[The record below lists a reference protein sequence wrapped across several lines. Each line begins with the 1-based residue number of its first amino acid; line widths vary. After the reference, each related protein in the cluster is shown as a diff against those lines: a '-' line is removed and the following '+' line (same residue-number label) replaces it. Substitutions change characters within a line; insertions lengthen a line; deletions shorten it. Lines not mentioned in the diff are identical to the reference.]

1 MAFNSTK
8 AQIEKKNDL
17 IKKAESIVNLAETEK
32 RELTDA
38 EAQELAEIRDNVK
51 KIKDMLEMMGE
62 LDDARACGGKLEKKE
77 AGAGAEAGAEDGTE
91 AKPDEKA
98 RELAET
104 RSFDAYIRGLV
115 MEKRS
120 TTNMTEGANGAVIP
134 ETIAKKIIT
143 KVYDICPILERSTK
157 YAVKGDLEIPYYDES
172 STAITVAFA
181 TEFVDLES
189 SVGSFTNI
197 PLKDYLAGAL
207 TLISRKLINNS
218 QFDLVSFVID
228 RMAYAIARFIEN
240 VCLNGG
246 NPDSTYHVNQVK
258 GLAGSIADAQK
269 VYAGS
274 TSAIT
279 ADKVIELK
287 DSVKDVFQNDA
298 IWIMS
303 RATRTALRLLKDD
316 VGRYLLQDD
325 ITSPFGSTLLGK
337 PVYVSDNMPEIASG
351 VNAIYYG
358 DMRGLATKF
367 SEDMNIQVLREK
379 YATQHAVGVVGW
391 VSFDAR
397 IENAQAISALVMSVS
412 A

>member
-1 MAFNSTK
+1 MAFNSMK

-17 IKKAESIVNLAETEK
+17 IKRAESILNLAQTEN

-38 EAQELAEIRDNVK
+38 EAQEIAEIRDNVK
-51 KIKDMLEMMGE
+51 KIKDVLEGMME
-62 LDDARACGGKLEKKE
+62 LDDARACGAGKMEKKADNDLE
-77 AGAGAEAGAEDGTE
+77 ECET
-91 AKPDEKA
+91 KPKDEA

-104 RSFDAYIRGLV
+104 RAFDSYIRGLV
-115 MEKRS
+115 LETRS
-120 TTNMTEGANGAVIP
+120 PVNMTEGANGAIIP
-134 ETIAKKIIT
+134 ETIAKKIIAQ
-143 KVYDICPILERSTK
+143 VYDICPILERSSK

-181 TEFVDLES
+181 EEFVDLES
-189 SVGSFTNI
+189 SVGTFTNI
-197 PLKDYLAGAL
+197 SLKDYLAGAL

-218 QFDLVSFVID
+218 QFDLVAFVID
-228 RMAYAIARFIEN
+228 RMALAIARFIEN
-240 VCLNGG
+240 ACLNGG
-246 NPDSTYHVNQVK
+246 NPDSTYHINQVK
-258 GLAGSIADAQK
+258 GLAGSIADSQK

-274 TSAIT
+274 TEAIT

-287 DSVKDVFQNDA
+287 DSVKDVFQNNA
-298 IWIMS
+298 IFIMS

-391 VSFDAR
+391 VSFDAK
-397 IENAQAISALVMSVS
+397 IENAQAISALVMSTQP

>member
-1 MAFNSTK
+1 MAFNSMK

-17 IKKAESIVNLAETEK
+17 IKRAESIINLAETEK

-38 EAQELAEIRDNVK
+38 EAQEIAEIRDDVK
-51 KIKDMLEMMGE
+51 KIKDMIEGMME
-62 LDDARACGGKLEKKE
+62 LDDARACGSKMETKADNDLEE
-77 AGAGAEAGAEDGTE
+77 CE

-104 RSFDAYIRGLV
+104 RSFDAYVRGILETRDAV
-115 MEKRS
+115 
-120 TTNMTEGANGAVIP
+120 NMTEGANGAVIP
-134 ETIAKKIIT
+134 ETIAKKIIAQ
-143 KVYDICPILERSTK
+143 VYDICPILERSSK
-157 YAVKGDLEIPYYDES
+157 YAVKGDLEIPYYDEGT
-172 STAITVAFA
+172 TAITVAFA
-181 TEFVDLES
+181 EEFTDLTS
-189 SVGSFTNI
+189 SVGSFTSI
-197 PLKDYLAGAL
+197 SLKDYLAGAL

-218 QFDLVSFVID
+218 QFDLVAFIID
-228 RMAYAIARFIEN
+228 RMALAIARFIEG

-246 NPDSTYHVNQVK
+246 NPDATTHVNQVK
-258 GLAGSIADAQK
+258 GLAGSVTQK

-298 IWIMS
+298 IFIMS

-358 DMRGLATKF
+358 DMKGLATKF

-379 YATQHAVGVVGW
+379 YATMHAVGVVGW
-391 VSFDAR
+391 VSFDAK

>member
-1 MAFNSTK
+1 MAFNSMK

-17 IKKAESIVNLAETEK
+17 IKRAESIINLAETEK

-38 EAQELAEIRDNVK
+38 EAQEIAEIRDDVK
-51 KIKDMLEMMGE
+51 KIKDMIEGMME
-62 LDDARACGGKLEKKE
+62 LDDARACGSKMETKADGDLEE
-77 AGAGAEAGAEDGTE
+77 CE

-104 RSFDAYIRGLV
+104 RSFDAYVRGILETRDAV
-115 MEKRS
+115 
-120 TTNMTEGANGAVIP
+120 NMTEGANGAVIP
-134 ETIAKKIIT
+134 ETIAKKIIAQ
-143 KVYDICPILERSTK
+143 VYDICPILERSSK
-157 YAVKGDLEIPYYDES
+157 YAVKGDLEIPYYDEGT
-172 STAITVAFA
+172 TAITVAFA
-181 TEFVDLES
+181 EEFTDLTS
-189 SVGSFTNI
+189 SVGSFTSI
-197 PLKDYLAGAL
+197 SLKDYLAGAL
-207 TLISRKLINNS
+207 TLISRKLINNT
-218 QFDLVSFVID
+218 QFDLVAFIID
-228 RMAYAIARFIEN
+228 RMALAIARFIEG

-246 NPDSTYHVNQVK
+246 NPDSSTHVNQVK
-258 GLAGSIADAQK
+258 GLAGSVTQK

-298 IWIMS
+298 IFIMS

-358 DMRGLATKF
+358 DMKGLATKF

-391 VSFDAR
+391 VSFDAKV
-397 IENAQAISALVMSVS
+397 ENAQAISALVMSVS

>member
-1 MAFNSTK
+1 MFNSTK

-32 RELTDA
+32 RELTPD
-38 EAQELAEIRDNVK
+38 EAQKLAEIRDDVR
-51 KIKDMLEMMGE
+51 KIKEFLEITDE
-62 LDDARACGGKLEKKE
+62 LDGARACGGKMEKKE
-77 AGAGAEAGAEDGTE
+77 SNDLKECE
-91 AKPDEKA
+91 AKPSDSE

-115 MEKRS
+115 MEQRS
-120 TTNMTEGANGAVIP
+120 PVNMTEGANGAVIP
-134 ETIAKKIIT
+134 ETIAKKIIA
-143 KVYDICPILERSTK
+143 KVYDICPILERSSK
-157 YAVKGDLEIPYYDES
+157 YNVKGTLEIPYYDES

-181 TEFVDLES
+181 EEFVDLES

-197 PLKDYLAGAL
+197 TLTDYLAGAP

-218 QFDLVSFVID
+218 QFDLVAFVID
-228 RMAYAIARFIEN
+228 RMALAISRFIEN
-240 VCLNGG
+240 ACLNGG
-246 NPDSTYHVNQVK
+246 NPDSTTHVNKVK
-258 GLAGSIADAQK
+258 GLAGSVTQL

-358 DMRGLATKF
+358 DMKGLATKF

-391 VSFDAR
+391 VSFDAKV
-397 IENAQAISALVMSVS
+397 ENAQAISALVMSVS

>member
-1 MAFNSTK
+1 MFNSTK
-8 AQIEKKNDL
+8 AQIERKNDL
-17 IKKAESIVNLAETEK
+17 IKRAESIVNLAETEK

-62 LDDARACGGKLEKKE
+62 LDDARACGGKMEKKAE
-77 AGAGAEAGAEDGTE
+77 DAGADAGTD
-91 AKPDEKA
+91 AKPDDA
-98 RELAET
+98 QRELVEK
-104 RSFDAYIRGLV
+104 RSFDAYLRGKVLETRDAV
-115 MEKRS
+115 
-120 TTNMTEGANGAVIP
+120 NMTEGANGAVIP
-134 ETIAKKIIT
+134 VTIAKKIIA
-143 KVYDICPILERSTK
+143 KVYDICPILERSSK
-157 YAVKGDLEIPYYDES
+157 YSLKGDLEIPYYDES
-172 STAITVAFA
+172 STAITVAWA
-181 TEFVDLES
+181 EEFVDLTS

-197 PLKDYLAGAL
+197 TLKDYLAGAL

-218 QFDLVSFVID
+218 EFDLVAFVID
-228 RMAYAIARFIEN
+228 RMALAIARFIEGA
-240 VCLNGG
+240 CLNGG
-246 NPDSTYHVNQVK
+246 NPDSTSHVNQVK
-258 GLAGSIADAQK
+258 GLAGSVTQT
-269 VYAGS
+269 VLAGS

-298 IWIMS
+298 MFIMS
-303 RATRTALRLLKDD
+303 RNTRTALRLLKDD

-358 DMRGLATKF
+358 DMKGLATKF
-367 SEDMNIQVLREK
+367 SEDVNIQVLREK

-391 VSFDAR
+391 VSFDAKV
-397 IENAQAISALVMSVS
+397 ENAQAISALVMSVS
-412 A
+412 

>member
-1 MAFNSTK
+1 MAFNSMK

-17 IKKAESIVNLAETEK
+17 IKRAESIVNLAETEK

-51 KIKDMLEMMGE
+51 KIKDMLEMMTD
-62 LDDARACGGKLEKKE
+62 LDDARACGGKMEKKE
-77 AGAGAEAGAEDGTE
+77 DAGADAGTDAN
-91 AKPDEKA
+91 PDEKA
-98 RELAET
+98 RELAER
-104 RSFDAYIRGLV
+104 RSFEAYIRNAVLQTRDV
-115 MEKRS
+115 A
-120 TTNMTEGANGAVIP
+120 TNLTESANGAVIP
-134 ETIAKKIIT
+134 VTIAKKIVA
-143 KVYDICPILERSTK
+143 KVYDICPILDKSSK
-157 YAVKGDLEIPYYDES
+157 YSLKGDLEIPYYDES
-172 STAITVAFA
+172 STAITVAWA
-181 TEFVDLES
+181 EEFTDLTS

-197 PLKDYLAGAL
+197 TLKDYLVGAL

-218 QFDLVSFVID
+218 EFDLVAFVID
-228 RMAYAIARFIEN
+228 RMALAISRFIEN
-240 VCLNGG
+240 ACLNGG
-246 NPDSTYHVNQVK
+246 NPDSETHVNQVK
-258 GLAGSIADAQK
+258 GLAGSVTQK

-298 IWIMS
+298 IFIMS

-325 ITSPFGSTLLGK
+325 IASPFGSTLLGK
-337 PVYVSDNMPEIASG
+337 PVYVSDNMPDIASG

-379 YATQHAVGVVGW
+379 YATMHAVGAVGW
-391 VSFDAR
+391 VSFDAKV
-397 IENAQAISALVMSVS
+397 ENAQAISALVMSVS

>member
-1 MAFNSTK
+1 MAFNSMK

-17 IKKAESIVNLAETEK
+17 IKKAESIINLAETEK

-38 EAQELAEIRDNVK
+38 EAQEIAEIRDDVK
-51 KIKDMLEMMGE
+51 RIKDMIEGMME
-62 LDDARACGGKLEKKE
+62 LDDARACGSDKMEKKADNDLE
-77 AGAGAEAGAEDGTE
+77 ECE
-91 AKPDEKA
+91 AKADDKA
-98 RELAET
+98 RELADT
-104 RSFDAYIRGLV
+104 RAFDAYIRGQL
-115 MEKRS
+115 ETRDA
-120 TTNMTEGANGAVIP
+120 TNMTEGANGAIIP
-134 ETIAKKIIT
+134 ETIAKKIIAQ
-143 KVYDICPILERSTK
+143 VYDICPILERSSK
-157 YAVKGDLEIPYYDES
+157 YAVTGDLEIPYYDES
-172 STAITVAFA
+172 STAITVAWA
-181 TEFVDLES
+181 EEFVDLTS

-197 PLKDYLAGAL
+197 SLKDYLAGAL
-207 TLISRKLINNS
+207 TLISRKLINNT
-218 QFDLVSFVID
+218 QFDLVAFVID
-228 RMAYAIARFIEN
+228 RMALAISRFIEN
-240 VCLNGG
+240 ACLNGG
-246 NPDSTYHVNQVK
+246 NPDSTSHVNQVK
-258 GLAGSIADAQK
+258 GLAGSVTQK

-287 DSVKDVFQNDA
+287 DSVKDVFQNNA
-298 IWIMS
+298 IFIMS
-303 RATRTALRLLKDD
+303 RNTRTALRLLKDD

-379 YATQHAVGVVGW
+379 FATQHAVGVVGW
-391 VSFDAR
+391 VSFDAKV
-397 IENAQAISALVMSVS
+397 ENAQAISALVMSVS

>member
-1 MAFNSTK
+1 MAFNSMK

-38 EAQELAEIRDNVK
+38 EAQELAEIRDDVK
-51 KIKDMLEMMGE
+51 KIKDMLQMMGE

-77 AGAGAEAGAEDGTE
+77 AGAEAGAD
-91 AKPDEKA
+91 AKADDQA

-104 RSFDAYIRGLV
+104 RSFDAYLRNRVL
-115 MEKRS
+115 ETR
-120 TTNMTEGANGAVIP
+120 TNLTETDNGAVIP
-134 ETIAKKIIT
+134 ETIAKKIIS
-143 KVYDICPILERSTK
+143 KVYDICPILDRSDK
-157 YAVKGDLEIPYYDES
+157 YSLKGDLVIPYYDES
-172 STAITVAFA
+172 STAITVAFSE
-181 TEFVDLES
+181 EFNDLTS
-189 SVGSFTNI
+189 SVGNFTNI
-197 PLKDYLAGAL
+197 TLSDYLAGAL

-218 QFDLVSFVID
+218 QFDLVAFVID
-228 RMAYAIARFIEN
+228 KMAYAIARFIEN
-240 VCLNGG
+240 VCINGG
-246 NPDSTYHVNQVK
+246 NPDASTHVNKVK
-258 GLAGSIADAQK
+258 GLAGSVTQK

-287 DSVKDVFQNDA
+287 DSVKDAFQNNA
-298 IWIMS
+298 MWIMS

-325 ITSPFGSTLLGK
+325 ITAPFGSTLLGK

-358 DMRGLATKF
+358 DFKGLATKF
-367 SEDMNIQVLREK
+367 SEDVNIQVLREK

-391 VSFDAR
+391 VSFDAKV
-397 IENAQAISALVMSVS
+397 ENAQAISALVMSVS

>member
-1 MAFNSTK
+1 MAFNSMK

-38 EAQELAEIRDNVK
+38 EAQELAEIRDDVK

-77 AGAGAEAGAEDGTE
+77 DAGAEAGAD
-91 AKPDEKA
+91 AKADDQA
-98 RELAET
+98 RELAER
-104 RSFDAYIRGLV
+104 RSFEAYVRGKVLETRDA
-115 MEKRS
+115 
-120 TTNMTEGANGAVIP
+120 TNLTEGANGAVIP
-134 ETIAKKIIT
+134 VTIAKKIIA
-143 KVYDICPILERSTK
+143 KVYDICPILERSSK
-157 YAVKGDLEIPYYDES
+157 YSLKGDLEIPYYDES
-172 STAITVAFA
+172 STAITVAWA
-181 TEFVDLES
+181 EEFTDLTS
-189 SVGSFTNI
+189 SVGNFTSI
-197 PLKDYLAGAL
+197 TLKDYLAGAL

-218 QFDLVSFVID
+218 EFDLVAFIID
-228 RMAYAIARFIEN
+228 RMALAIARFIEGA
-240 VCLNGG
+240 CLNGG
-246 NPDSTYHVNQVK
+246 NPDSSTHVNQVK
-258 GLAGSIADAQK
+258 GLAGSVTQT
-269 VYAGS
+269 VLAGS

-298 IWIMS
+298 MFIMS
-303 RATRTALRLLKDD
+303 RNTRTALRLLKDD

-337 PVYVSDNMPEIASG
+337 PVYVSDNMPDIASG

-358 DMRGLATKF
+358 DMKGLATKF
-367 SEDMNIQVLREK
+367 SEDVNIQVLREK

-391 VSFDAR
+391 VSFDAKV
-397 IENAQAISALVMSVS
+397 ENAQAISALVMSAS
-412 A
+412 

>member
-1 MAFNSTK
+1 MAFNSMK

-17 IKKAESIVNLAETEK
+17 IKRAESIINLAETEK

-38 EAQELAEIRDNVK
+38 EAQEIAEIRDDVK
-51 KIKDMLEMMGE
+51 KIKDMIEGMME
-62 LDDARACGGKLEKKE
+62 LDDARACGSDKMEKKADNDLE
-77 AGAGAEAGAEDGTE
+77 ECE
-91 AKPDEKA
+91 AKADDKA
-98 RELAET
+98 RELADT
-104 RSFDAYIRGLV
+104 RAFDAYIRGQL
-115 MEKRS
+115 ETRDA
-120 TTNMTEGANGAVIP
+120 TNMTEGANGAIIP
-134 ETIAKKIIT
+134 ETIAKKIIAQ
-143 KVYDICPILERSTK
+143 VYDICPILERSSK
-157 YAVKGDLEIPYYDES
+157 YAVTGDLEIPYYDES
-172 STAITVAFA
+172 STAITVAWA
-181 TEFVDLES
+181 EEFVDLTS

-197 PLKDYLAGAL
+197 SLKDYLAGAL
-207 TLISRKLINNS
+207 TLISRKLINNT
-218 QFDLVSFVID
+218 QFDLVAFVID
-228 RMAYAIARFIEN
+228 RMALAISRFIEN
-240 VCLNGG
+240 ACLNGG
-246 NPDSTYHVNQVK
+246 NPDSTSHVNQVK
-258 GLAGSIADAQK
+258 GLAGSVTQK

-287 DSVKDVFQNDA
+287 DSVKDVFQNNA
-298 IWIMS
+298 IFIMS
-303 RATRTALRLLKDD
+303 RNTRTALRLLKDD

-379 YATQHAVGVVGW
+379 FATQHAVGVVGW
-391 VSFDAR
+391 VSFDAKV
-397 IENAQAISALVMSVS
+397 ENAQAISALVMSVS

>member
-1 MAFNSTK
+1 MAFNSMK

-17 IKKAESIVNLAETEK
+17 IKKAESIINLAQTEN

-38 EAQELAEIRDNVK
+38 EAQEIAEIRDDVK
-51 KIKDMLEMMGE
+51 KIKDMIEGMME
-62 LDDARACGGKLEKKE
+62 LDDARACGAGKMEKKADNDLE
-77 AGAGAEAGAEDGTE
+77 ECET
-91 AKPDEKA
+91 KPDDKA

-104 RSFDAYIRGLV
+104 RAFDSYIRGLV
-115 MEKRS
+115 LETRS
-120 TTNMTEGANGAVIP
+120 PVNMTEGANGAIIP
-134 ETIAKKIIT
+134 ETIAKKIIAQ
-143 KVYDICPILERSTK
+143 VYDICPILERSSK
-157 YAVKGDLEIPYYDES
+157 YAVTGDLEIPYYDES
-172 STAITVAFA
+172 STAITVAWA
-181 TEFVDLES
+181 EEFVDLES

-197 PLKDYLAGAL
+197 SLKDYLAGAL

-218 QFDLVSFVID
+218 QFDLVAFVID
-228 RMAYAIARFIEN
+228 RMALAISRFIEN
-240 VCLNGG
+240 ACLNGG
-246 NPDSTYHVNQVK
+246 NPDSTSHVNQVK
-258 GLAGSIADAQK
+258 GLAGSVTQK

-287 DSVKDVFQNDA
+287 DSVKDVFQNNA
-298 IWIMS
+298 IFIMS
-303 RATRTALRLLKDD
+303 RNTRTALRLLKDD

-379 YATQHAVGVVGW
+379 FATQHAVGVVGW
-391 VSFDAR
+391 VSFDAKV
-397 IENAQAISALVMSVS
+397 ENAQAISALVMSVS

>member
-1 MAFNSTK
+1 MAFNSMK

-17 IKKAESIVNLAETEK
+17 IKKAESIINLAQTEN

-38 EAQELAEIRDNVK
+38 EAQEIAEIRDDVK
-51 KIKDMLEMMGE
+51 KIKDMIEGMME
-62 LDDARACGGKLEKKE
+62 LDDARACGAGKMEKKADNDLE
-77 AGAGAEAGAEDGTE
+77 ECET
-91 AKPDEKA
+91 KPKDEA

-104 RSFDAYIRGLV
+104 RAFDSYIRGLV
-115 MEKRS
+115 LETRS
-120 TTNMTEGANGAVIP
+120 PVNMTEGANGAIIP
-134 ETIAKKIIT
+134 ETIAKKIIAQ
-143 KVYDICPILERSTK
+143 VYDICPILERSSK

-181 TEFVDLES
+181 EEFVDLES
-189 SVGSFTNI
+189 SVGAFTNI
-197 PLKDYLAGAL
+197 SLKDYLAGAL

-218 QFDLVSFVID
+218 QFDLVAFVID
-228 RMAYAIARFIEN
+228 RMALAISRFIEN
-240 VCLNGG
+240 ACLNGG
-246 NPDSTYHVNQVK
+246 NPDSVTHINQVK
-258 GLAGSIADAQK
+258 GLAGSIADSQK

-274 TSAIT
+274 TEAIT

-287 DSVKDVFQNDA
+287 DSVKDVFQNNA
-298 IWIMS
+298 IFIMS

-391 VSFDAR
+391 VSFDAK
-397 IENAQAISALVMSVS
+397 IENAQAISALVMSTQP

>member
-1 MAFNSTK
+1 MAFNSMK

-17 IKKAESIVNLAETEK
+17 IKKAESIINLAETEK

-38 EAQELAEIRDNVK
+38 EAQEIAEIRDDVK
-51 KIKDMLEMMGE
+51 KIKDMIEGMME
-62 LDDARACGGKLEKKE
+62 LDDARACGSKMETKAEGDLEE
-77 AGAGAEAGAEDGTE
+77 CEC
-91 AKPDEKA
+91 KPDEKA

-104 RSFDAYIRGLV
+104 RAFDSYVRGLV
-115 MEKRS
+115 METRS
-120 TTNMTEGANGAVIP
+120 PVNMTEGANGAIIP
-134 ETIAKKIIT
+134 ETIAKKIIAQ
-143 KVYDICPILERSTK
+143 VYDICPILERSSK

-181 TEFVDLES
+181 EEFVDLES
-189 SVGSFTNI
+189 SVGAFTNI
-197 PLKDYLAGAL
+197 SLKDYLAGAL

-218 QFDLVSFVID
+218 QFDLVAFVID
-228 RMAYAIARFIEN
+228 RMALAIARFIEN

-246 NPDSTYHVNQVK
+246 NPDSTTHVNQVK
-258 GLAGSIADAQK
+258 GLAGSIADSQK

-298 IWIMS
+298 IFIMS
-303 RATRTALRLLKDD
+303 RNTRTALRLLKDD

-358 DMRGLATKF
+358 DMKGLATKF

-391 VSFDAR
+391 VSFDAK

>member
-1 MAFNSTK
+1 MAFNSMK

-17 IKKAESIVNLAETEK
+17 IKKAESIINLAQTEN

-38 EAQELAEIRDNVK
+38 EAQEIAEIRDDVK
-51 KIKDMLEMMGE
+51 KIKDMIEGMME
-62 LDDARACGGKLEKKE
+62 LDDARACGAGKMEKKADEAGADE
-77 AGAGAEAGAEDGTE
+77 AGAGA
-91 AKPDEKA
+91 KPDDKA

-104 RSFDAYIRGLV
+104 RAFDSYVRGLV
-115 MEKRS
+115 MEQRS
-120 TTNMTEGANGAVIP
+120 PVNMTEGANGAIIP
-134 ETIAKKIIT
+134 ETIAKKIIAQ
-143 KVYDICPILERSTK
+143 VYDICPILERSSK
-157 YAVKGDLEIPYYDES
+157 YAVTGDLEIPYYDES
-172 STAITVAFA
+172 STAITVAWSE
-181 TEFVDLES
+181 EFVDLES

-197 PLKDYLAGAL
+197 SLKDYLAGAL
-207 TLISRKLINNS
+207 TLISRKLINNT
-218 QFDLVSFVID
+218 QFDLVAFVID
-228 RMAYAIARFIEN
+228 RMALAISRFIEN
-240 VCLNGG
+240 ACLNGG
-246 NPDSTYHVNQVK
+246 NPDATTHVNQVK
-258 GLAGSIADAQK
+258 GLAGSVTQK

-287 DSVKDVFQNDA
+287 DSVKDVFQNNA
-298 IWIMS
+298 IFIMS

-325 ITSPFGSTLLGK
+325 IASPFGSTLLGK

-358 DMRGLATKF
+358 DMKGLATKF
-367 SEDMNIQVLREK
+367 SEDMNIQILREK
-379 YATQHAVGVVGW
+379 FATQHAVGAVGW

-397 IENAQAISALVMSVS
+397 VENAQAISALVMSVS